1 MIIMLK
7 IYKFHTYGG
16 RIVKKFTLILCALI
30 ISSFSFLSTFADEV
44 VISGEEIS
52 ASSEAK
58 ASDTAKTDELEDRM
72 GNASKTTLRNATSKD
87 EKIEQ
92 YTKDLGGNRTNGVVY
107 YYLLMASDYSV
118 PVCFVGIVIASLNF
132 FIIGNKK
139 LDKRESGFR
148 MLITLIVGM
157 IVFRVLPLLFTIV
170 VAGR

>member
-1 MIIMLK
+1 M
-7 IYKFHTYGG
+7 
-16 RIVKKFTLILCALI
+16 KKFTLILCALI
-30 ISSFSFLSTFADEV
+30 ISSFSFLSVFADDDI
-44 VISGEEIS
+44 ISGEEVIK
-52 ASSEAK
+52 SSEVK

-72 GNASKTTLRNATSKD
+72 GNASETTLRNATSKD

-92 YTKDLGGNRTNGVVY
+92 YTKDLGGNRTNGIVY
-107 YYLLMASDYSV
+107 YYLQMASDYSV
-118 PVCFVGIVIASLNF
+118 PICFVGIVIASLNF